1 MQNLSRLI
9 FTIIGVFIMAIAGQ
23 ALELGQAAPDFT
35 LTDTEGKTHKL
46 SDLRGK
52 YVVLEWINYD
62 CPFVVKHYKSGNMQS
77 LQKKYTEQ
85 DVVWF
90 SVCSSAPGKQGHFPI
105 DKIKSMKKEKE
116 TAYSAYLIDESGD
129 VGRAYEAKTTPHMY
143 IINPEG
149 VLIYAGGIDDKPST
163 DLKDVKTANN
173 FVSTML
179 DDALAG
185 KEVQPLSTKPYG
197 CSVKY

>member
-1 MQNLSRLI
+1 MHNISR
-9 FTIIGVFIMAIAGQ
+9 FFFIIIVVFMMASAGQ

-35 LTDTEGKTHKL
+35 LPDTEGKTHKL
-46 SDLRGK
+46 ADLRGK
-52 YVVLEWINYD
+52 FVVLEWINYD

-116 TAYSAYLIDESGD
+116 AAYSAYLIDASGD
-129 VGRAYEAKTTPHMY
+129 VGRAYDAKTTPHMY

-149 VLIYAGGIDDKPST
+149 ILIYAGGIDDKPST
-163 DLKDVKTANN
+163 DLKDIKTANN
-173 FVSTML
+173 YVSTMM